1 MPKISGR
8 SLIEHRDNTR
18 RALFDSLST
27 LMSERG
33 FENVSISD
41 LAEHSGIRRTTI
53 YNHFTDKEDILIAYV
68 ESEMS
73 KYLSNTKAMLARADN
88 SIDKLRF
95 YVRSQLLA
103 ERSYLMAPGPPLKDV
118 ISPDTGMK
126 LAGHIKQISDLLRSI
141 LTRAIDNGTIPDQNI
156 RVSIQ
161 LINGTLTGRRVP
173 RSEPER
179 TEFFHSTE
187 RFVIQALGAK
197 FPENPTDIGPIPPC
211 K

>member
-161 LINGTLTGRRVP
+161 LINGTYTGRRVP
-173 RSEPER
+173 
-179 TEFFHSTE
+179 
-187 RFVIQALGAK
+187 L
-197 FPENPTDIGPIPPC
+197 
-211 K
+211 